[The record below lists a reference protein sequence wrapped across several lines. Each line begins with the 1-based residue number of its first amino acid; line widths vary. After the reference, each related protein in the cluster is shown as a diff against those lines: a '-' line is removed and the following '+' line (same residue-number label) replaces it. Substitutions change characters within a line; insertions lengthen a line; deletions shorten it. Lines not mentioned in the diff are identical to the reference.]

1 MKMTPTII
9 IPEHIIIALRGDR
22 PNINM
27 VSFDHRVAPV
37 IQQETNATEV

>member
-9 IPEHIIIALRGDR
+9 IPEHIIIALRGDK

-37 IQQETNATEV
+37 IQQDKNQTEE